1 VAKVPISDKLLT
13 VKDIAK
19 KLNVSLQTVRN
30 YIKEGK
36 IKAYKF
42 DSVWRIPSKEVDKF
56 LEDRMAE

>member
-42 DSVWRIPSKEVDKF
+42 DNVWRIPSKEVDKF
-56 LEDRMAE
+56 LEDRMTK

>member
-1 VAKVPISDKLLT
+1 VAKVPISAKLLT
-13 VKDIAK
+13 VKDKAK

-42 DSVWRIPSKEVDKF
+42 DNVWRIPAKEVDKF
-56 LEDRMAE
+56 LEDRMV